1 MSTAPKKRLLTLKEA
16 AEYLGRSLYS
26 MRTLV
31 WDGKVPVV
39 QDGRKMWVDIMDLD
53 NYIDHN
59 KRIVA

>member
-1 MSTAPKKRLLTLKEA
+1 MNPAPKKRLLTLKEA

-59 KRIVA
+59 KRVVA